1 MCISTVPFSVCR
13 ARRSIDN
20 STPWTEAGKSAVV
33 GHLEG
38 IEVPRFPVTG
48 NDLIEKGFSPGPGLG
63 AELDRLEKKWI
74 ASKFR
79 LDKAALLADLKR

>member
-1 MCISTVPFSVCR
+1 MD
-13 ARRSIDN
+13 AIDVAAALAG
-20 STPWTEAGKSAVV
+20 WTEAGKSAVV
-33 GHLEG
+33 AHLEG
-38 IEVPRFPVTG
+38 IEVPRFPLTG

-63 AELDRLEKKWI
+63 AELERLETKWI